1 MDEAKKKPELRGA
14 LRDFLVMRNLY
25 EAAARQLTLK
35 FEILNDE
42 FNGLYARNPI
52 HHIESRV
59 KTPESIAAK
68 LIKKGLPLL
77 GVRRRAFP
85 DCRSPLRRRASM

>member
-35 FEILNDE
+35 L
-42 FNGLYARNPI
+42 
-52 HHIESRV
+52 
-59 KTPESIAAK
+59 
-68 LIKKGLPLL
+68 
-77 GVRRRAFP
+77 
-85 DCRSPLRRRASM
+85 

>member
-42 FNGLYARNPI
+42 FKIG
-52 HHIESRV
+52 
-59 KTPESIAAK
+59 
-68 LIKKGLPLL
+68 
-77 GVRRRAFP
+77 
-85 DCRSPLRRRASM
+85 RASCRERV